1 MTTDTPLFSF
11 ILIVYNMR
19 REAPRTLFTL
29 SELYQRGGN
38 RIPYEVIVIEN
49 GSPEPL
55 EAAAVSAFGPQFR
68 YRYYE
73 SKSASPVDA
82 MHAAVEQSRG
92 RYIVMMNDGARML
105 SPGILENL
113 DRAVKAFKDPV
124 IAVPGYHLGPA
135 PQNESM
141 QTGYDQG
148 VEDRLLQTV
157 PWREAG
163 YRLFEISVLA
173 GSSSRGWFMPMNE
186 CNCLA
191 LPRAV
196 YDAIGGICREFR
208 SAGGGFIALDFFK
221 NAWEYSEAEPVM
233 LLGEGTFHQFH
244 GGTATNAEPAEQRR
258 RIQMMSEEYVRIRGR
273 AFEAPQREPFYLGRL
288 PKESA
293 HFAEFSARIFLE
305 QHPASPNRPEEDAQ
319 AVSLLQALKR
329 RLAKLRP

>member
-1 MTTDTPLFSF
+1 MTRDTPLFSF

-29 SELYQRGGN
+29 SERYQERGDA
-38 RIPYEVIVIEN
+38 IPYEVIVIEN
-49 GSPEPL
+49 GSSEPL
-55 EAAAVSAFGPQFR
+55 DAVEVCAFGPQFR
-68 YRYYE
+68 YIYYE

-82 MHAAVEQSRG
+82 MRAAVEQSRG

-105 SPGILENL
+105 SPGILANF

-124 IAVPGYHLGPA
+124 IAAPGYHLGPA
-135 PQNESM
+135 SQNESM

-148 VEDRLLQTV
+148 VEDRLLESV
-157 PWREAG
+157 PWRETG

-173 GSSSRGWFMPMNE
+173 GSSARGWFMPMNE

-191 LPRAV
+191 LPRTV
-196 YDAIGGICREFR
+196 YEAIGGVCREFR

-221 NAWEYSEAEPVM
+221 NAWEYPEAEPVM

-258 RIQMMSEEYVRIRGR
+258 RIQNMSDEYERIRGR
-273 AFEAPQREPFYLGRL
+273 AFEALRREPFYMGRL
-288 PKESA
+288 PREA
-293 HFAEFSARIFLE
+293 ARFVELSARIFLE
-305 QHPASPNRPEEDAQ
+305 QHPASPNRPEEDAR
-319 AVSLLQALKR
+319 AVSFLQALKR
-329 RLAKLRP
+329 RLTKFRS